1 MAYTITQLNML
12 KVDLGLLS
20 TPTEIDVYLGQLLDT
35 AQQRLTDDGITLTA
49 GNQQHDTLTVM
60 YAAWIYRKRAAD
72 PAQQVMPKMLQLLR
86 NSVLFGQKMGAS
98 E

>member
-20 TPTEIDVYLGQLLDT
+20 TPTEIDVYLGQKLDT
-35 AQQRLTDDGITLTA
+35 AIARLTKQGIALDF
-49 GNQQHDTLTVM
+49 NDPHHNDLVVV
-60 YAAWIYRKRAAD
+60 YAAWLYRHRAD
-72 PAQQVMPKMLQLLR
+72 ESQKTEMPKMVRTLR
-86 NSVLFGQKMGAS
+86 NDTLFGQKMGAS